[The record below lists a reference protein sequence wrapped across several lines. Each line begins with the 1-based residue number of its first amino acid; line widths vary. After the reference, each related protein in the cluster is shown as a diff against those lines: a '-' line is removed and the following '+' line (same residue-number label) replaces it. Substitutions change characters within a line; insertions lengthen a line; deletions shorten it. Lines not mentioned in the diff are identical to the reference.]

1 MHLKTITMTVLA
13 GSLLASPGW
22 SQDDTEFTIPEDQAA
37 TARQLAEAGLESD
50 LAWDIVES
58 LTTEI
63 GPRLGGSEAE
73 ARARDWGVRT
83 LTELGFEN
91 VRIEEFEMPYWE
103 RGELDVAIVSP
114 FPQAMAATELGGS
127 ATTPEGGVTAEIV
140 FFESFDDL
148 QDAPAGVLDGRIA
161 YINDRMVR
169 AHDGAGYGPA
179 NRKRSLGWIEAQ
191 SRGAVGLLIRSVGT
205 DSHRMPHTGNMSR
218 VTENTLAQGSLSD
231 VAADYVRATYPD
243 LSEAPARS
251 QIPAIALSAP
261 DADQVERIHRMGEAI
276 EVSLHASGGWQS
288 TTTSGNV
295 IGEIVGRELP
305 EEIIVIGGHL
315 DSWDEGTGAVD
326 DGAGIAITVAA
337 ARLIAELPENPR
349 RTIRVIMFGAE
360 EVGLLGG
367 FDYAQ
372 RYADS
377 LGDHVVASESDFG
390 AGPVWRLSSN
400 VSEEGTAAMD
410 EILRIIAP
418 YGVIRGERA
427 GGGGGPDIIP
437 MAMRG
442 VPTFRLEQEGSDY
455 FDLHHTPDDTLDKI
469 DPDELAQN
477 VAVWAAT
484 VYLAAE
490 LDVEF
495 RTADEQDGRE

>member
-1 MHLKTITMTVLA
+1 MHLNTLMTAIVA
-13 GSLLASPGW
+13 GALCAAPAVALQGY
-22 SQDDTEFTIPEDQAA
+22 EIPAEDAE
-37 TARQLAEAGLESD
+37 TARNLADAGLESD
-50 LAWDIVES
+50 LAWEVLES

-91 VRIEEFEMPYWE
+91 VRIEDFEMPYWE
-103 RGELDVAIVSP
+103 RGALYTALVSP
-114 FPQAMAATELGGS
+114 FPQIVYATELGGS
-127 ATTPEGGVTAEIV
+127 AASPEEGVTADIV
-140 FFESFDDL
+140 FFESFEDL
-148 QDAPAGVLDGRIA
+148 QAAPAGSLDGRIA
-161 YINDRMVR
+161 YVNDRMVR
-169 AHDGAGYGPA
+169 AMNGSGYGPA
-179 NRKRSLGWIEAQ
+179 NRKRSTGWVEAQ
-191 SRGAVGLLIRSVGT
+191 ARGAAALVIRSVGT

-218 VTENTLAQGSLSD
+218 ITQNTIDQGTLSP
-231 VAADYVRATYPD
+231 VAADYVAETWPD
-243 LSEAPARS
+243 LANEPGLSR
-251 QIPAIALSAP
+251 IPAVAVSAP
-261 DADQVERIHRMGEAI
+261 DADQIERIHRMGETMQMRIIATG
-276 EVSLHASGGWQS
+276 GGWREA
-288 TTTSGNV
+288 TVSGNV
-295 IGEIVGRELP
+295 IGEVVGRENP
-305 EEIIVIGGHL
+305 EEIVVIGGHL

-367 FDYAQ
+367 FAYAE
-372 RYADS
+372 RYADA

-390 AGPVWRLSSN
+390 AGRVWRFSSN

-410 EILRIIAP
+410 AVSAILAP
-418 YGVIRGERA
+418 YGVIRGDRA

-442 VPTFRLEQEGSDY
+442 VPTFRLEQDGTDY
-455 FDLHHTPDDTLDKI
+455 FDLHHTPDDTLDKV
-469 DPDELAQN
+469 DPDALAQN

-484 VYLAAE
+484 TYLAAE
-490 LDVEF
+490 LDVDF
-495 RTADEQDGRE
+495 RTAPEDTDGE